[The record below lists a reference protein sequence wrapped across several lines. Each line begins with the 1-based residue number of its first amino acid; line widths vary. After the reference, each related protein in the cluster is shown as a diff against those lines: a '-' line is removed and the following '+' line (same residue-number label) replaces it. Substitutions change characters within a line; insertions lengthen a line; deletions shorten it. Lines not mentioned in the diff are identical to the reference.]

1 MRQLVITFAVTML
14 IAFAGAL
21 ASNAQAATFAGVG
34 SLPPLVQGYSPI
46 ETVRCVCGPRGCLR
60 PAPSGLALLVAPRPP
75 SLRLAVVTTSALL
88 EFTSRVVGFGPTP
101 SLQAEVWSS
110 SPP

>member
-46 ETVRCVCGPRGCLR
+46 ETVRCVCGRVDAPAAGAIGFGVVGGTEAAEFAAGGGNNLRGCWFHLQGRRLR
-60 PAPSGLALLVAPRPP
+60 SVPFCRGDLH
-75 SLRLAVVTTSALL
+75 
-88 EFTSRVVGFGPTP
+88 
-101 SLQAEVWSS
+101 
-110 SPP
+110 

>member
-46 ETVRCVCGPRGCLR
+46 ETVRCVCGPRGCACGR
-60 PAPSGLALLVAPRPP
+60 RH
-75 SLRLAVVTTSALL
+75 
-88 EFTSRVVGFGPTP
+88 RVWRCWWHRGRRVCG
-101 SLQAEVWSS
+101 WRW
-110 SPP
+110 